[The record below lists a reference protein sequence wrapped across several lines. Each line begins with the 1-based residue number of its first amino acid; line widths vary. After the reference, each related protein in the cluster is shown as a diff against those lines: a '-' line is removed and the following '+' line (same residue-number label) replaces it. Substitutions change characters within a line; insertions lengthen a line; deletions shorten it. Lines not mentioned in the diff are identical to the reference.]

1 MCAVACGGAQS
12 DVHTPH
18 PETTASASASQ
29 SAPPPAAAS
38 IVHFDDLGITFAVP
52 PDFHVIGDAELAARI
67 GASATPHLQ
76 SDLRKR
82 AEAKKGIPLLALSK
96 GDLNVTLS
104 VVVVPADALPLELAQ
119 HQQEVM
125 SANVAGF
132 EVTSAPKDRA
142 QDGVP
147 GAEMSTRYL
156 LDHPRDSAGAVD
168 KVRVASRMRLF
179 VRDGIATLVT
189 AVWPESA
196 AHADDASALL
206 DGLRFQPTH

>member
-1 MCAVACGGAQS
+1 M
-12 DVHTPH
+12 
-18 PETTASASASQ
+18 
-29 SAPPPAAAS
+29 
-38 IVHFDDLGITFAVP
+38 HFDDLGITFAVP
-52 PDFHVIGDAELAARI
+52 PDFHVIGDAELVARI

-125 SANVAGF
+125 TANLTGF
-132 EVTSAPKDRA
+132 EVTSAPHDRA

-147 GAEMSTRYL
+147 GAEMSTRYII
-156 LDHPRDSAGAVD
+156 SSSGGE
-168 KVRVASRMRLF
+168 KTRVASRMRLF

-189 AVWPESA
+189 AVWPESS
-196 AHADDASALL
+196 AHADEAPALL

>member
-1 MCAVACGGAQS
+1 VRRRAGGRAGGAPRGDS
-12 DVHTPH
+12 VRVDRVDHVEH
-18 PETTASASASQ
+18 
-29 SAPPPAAAS
+29 AAFRRRVGRALRR
-38 IVHFDDLGITFAVP
+38 FGITFAVP

-96 GDLNVTLS
+96 DDMNVTLS
-104 VVVVPADALPLELAQ
+104 VVVVPADAQPLELAQ

-125 SANVAGF
+125 SANLAGF
-132 EVTSAPKDRA
+132 EVTSAAADHA

-147 GAEMSTRYL
+147 GAEMSTRYVV
-156 LDHPRDSAGAVD
+156 SSSGGD
-168 KVRVASRMRLF
+168 KTRVASRMRLF

-189 AVWPESA
+189 AVWPESS
-196 AHADDASALL
+196 AHADQARALL